1 MILTSL
7 IVGAGI
13 LIGGSLLARYWNS
26 VVDWLKRA
34 ISKVQ
39 EMMQTII
46 YGTKVFIKKMYEAM
60 QEISKHYTRDQQGQ
74 WHETVV
80 TREVSEY
87 DVPPEIL
94 AKANKTSQE
103 TDITHELELQLN

>member
-1 MILTSL
+1 M
-7 IVGAGI
+7 A
-13 LIGGSLLARYWNS
+13 
-26 VVDWLKRA
+26 
-34 ISKVQ
+34 
-39 EMMQTII
+39 
-46 YGTKVFIKKMYEAM
+46 
-60 QEISKHYTRDQQGQ
+60 
-74 WHETVV
+74 ETVV